1 MKYIKNIILFIIS
14 IAILIYINNYN
25 TIIENFNDKCPVS
38 NIAKDFCGLICDERF
53 NNNTYKCHTSCP
65 SAAKTYL
72 IDNPSNIYANFILK
86 FYYKNKKENSEKQLS
101 DVQKYLFNQTEL
113 SSAIKQLSNPG
124 SRWIKIELNP
134 TEIDQSKNLEKYIN
148 ELQNLEEKDKLNNI
162 LKLLKESLIKNN
174 TTFHFNTVPTFNEIQ
189 TLFPKDSSLND
200 KYNFWI
206 KIEKDVSGSIINE
219 YYKPFNFKCYGKI
232 DELLID
238 NNFVKITNNK
248 LGSIWKIYDKKPIG
262 SLITSNYSFRKL
274 IKEKIKNL
282 STEKWY
288 QYNKIANENEN
299 TDDNNIDVIAKDTPF
314 SSWLKLLISIKTPIK
329 ETDLLQNDDKKNIYQ
344 FNINEQ
350 KIINDLKKKTN
361 LTKLNINNYIKID
374 DKYYRPL
381 GNISITES
389 ELNKLGRSFNR
400 KLKADSYIEYK
411 NNNETFYLKIIPP
424 IIENSKLN
432 DKCNSAGFYING
444 TGDNQYVKYNTE
456 NIINN
461 VNEIN
466 KINIDEIN
474 NLIIENGKLNSKNE
488 IIQVLKSKFPNIENN
503 NSYYNRSEVVKLFK
517 LFPRTP
523 VSKKMAA
530 TLDLVLS
537 LPLEENL

>member
-1 MKYIKNIILFIIS
+1 
-14 IAILIYINNYN
+14 
-25 TIIENFNDKCPVS
+25 FNDKCPVS
-38 NIAKDFCGLICDERF
+38 NIAKDFCDIICDERF

-238 NNFVKITNNK
+238 NNFVKITNN
-248 LGSIWKIYDKKPIG
+248 
-262 SLITSNYSFRKL
+262 
-274 IKEKIKNL
+274 
-282 STEKWY
+282 
-288 QYNKIANENEN
+288 
-299 TDDNNIDVIAKDTPF
+299 
-314 SSWLKLLISIKTPIK
+314 
-329 ETDLLQNDDKKNIYQ
+329 
-344 FNINEQ
+344 
-350 KIINDLKKKTN
+350 
-361 LTKLNINNYIKID
+361 
-374 DKYYRPL
+374 
-381 GNISITES
+381 
-389 ELNKLGRSFNR
+389 
-400 KLKADSYIEYK
+400 
-411 NNNETFYLKIIPP
+411 
-424 IIENSKLN
+424 
-432 DKCNSAGFYING
+432 
-444 TGDNQYVKYNTE
+444 
-456 NIINN
+456 
-461 VNEIN
+461 
-466 KINIDEIN
+466 
-474 NLIIENGKLNSKNE
+474 
-488 IIQVLKSKFPNIENN
+488 
-503 NSYYNRSEVVKLFK
+503 
-517 LFPRTP
+517 
-523 VSKKMAA
+523 
-530 TLDLVLS
+530 
-537 LPLEENL
+537 

>member
-1 MKYIKNIILFIIS
+1 
-14 IAILIYINNYN
+14 
-25 TIIENFNDKCPVS
+25 
-38 NIAKDFCGLICDERF
+38 
-53 NNNTYKCHTSCP
+53 TYKCHTSCP

-148 ELQNLEEKDKLNNI
+148 ELENLEEKDKLNNI

-299 TDDNNIDVIAKDTPF
+299 TDDNNIDVIAKD
-314 SSWLKLLISIKTPIK
+314 
-329 ETDLLQNDDKKNIYQ
+329 
-344 FNINEQ
+344 
-350 KIINDLKKKTN
+350 
-361 LTKLNINNYIKID
+361 
-374 DKYYRPL
+374 
-381 GNISITES
+381 
-389 ELNKLGRSFNR
+389 
-400 KLKADSYIEYK
+400 
-411 NNNETFYLKIIPP
+411 
-424 IIENSKLN
+424 
-432 DKCNSAGFYING
+432 
-444 TGDNQYVKYNTE
+444 
-456 NIINN
+456 
-461 VNEIN
+461 
-466 KINIDEIN
+466 
-474 NLIIENGKLNSKNE
+474 
-488 IIQVLKSKFPNIENN
+488 
-503 NSYYNRSEVVKLFK
+503 
-517 LFPRTP
+517 
-523 VSKKMAA
+523 
-530 TLDLVLS
+530 
-537 LPLEENL
+537 